1 MGIDRRL
8 RHLHHLIAVHR
19 LPDNLTWD
27 TYTLDH
33 TLCWLHLRL
42 HHLLTVRGCLLL
54 RLHLLLR
61 LLLHLIHNVLL
72 LRDTLRLAYLH
83 WNILWSDVYFTLV

>member
-1 MGIDRRL
+1 MRIDRRL

-33 TLCWLHLRL
+33 ALCWLHLRL
-42 HHLLTVRGCLLL
+42 HHLLAVGSRLLL
-54 RLHLLLR
+54 WLHLLLR
-61 LLLHLIHNVLL
+61 LHLIHNVLL
-72 LRDTLRLAYLH
+72 LRDTLRLLANLH